1 MVPSSIWNCRRS
13 DKKTASN
20 KKGGSDTMPKGA
32 LAPPLAGVTVVELS
46 HSVAAAYAG
55 RLLATLGAETI
66 IVESPDGS
74 PLRREPPF
82 LPPANAASALF
93 AYLASGKKSVVCDV
107 VTVSGRAALSN
118 LLATADVFIHDIP
131 VAQRASLGLDEQ
143 TLRQN
148 YPGLIDVSVLPFGA
162 FGPKADWQGEEINL
176 IHASGEG
183 FLLPNGL
190 AVELFPDRPPL
201 KVHGHFACYQG
212 GAVAALG
219 ALSAL
224 MGRDQSGAE
233 SVDISV
239 QDAML
244 AVGAFALQRFGDGS
258 LEHRSTRSFKYG
270 GVLECA
276 DGYVE
281 LLTLEDRQWR
291 GLVELMGQPQWA
303 LDPTLSDSLERSRR
317 GREINAAIRA
327 WACNQFVVDVVTR
340 AQTLGVPM
348 AKYNSPAEVLVG
360 KHERARELF
369 QEVDVPGAGRLP
381 ILAAPFHFDGAPLA
395 LTAGP
400 PQLGAHQHLLGEPP
414 RHERSAAVAGM
425 S

>member
-1 MVPSSIWNCRRS
+1 
-13 DKKTASN
+13 
-20 KKGGSDTMPKGA
+20 MPKGA

-143 TLRQN
+143 TLRHN

>member
-1 MVPSSIWNCRRS
+1 
-13 DKKTASN
+13 
-20 KKGGSDTMPKGA
+20 MPEGA
-32 LAPPLAGVTVVELS
+32 FAPPLAGVTVIELS

-66 IVESPDGS
+66 MVEPPDGS

-82 LPPANAASALF
+82 LPPAGKASALF
-93 AYLASGKKSVVCDV
+93 AYLASGKKSVVCDM
-107 VTVSGRAALSN
+107 TTPSGRAGLSN
-118 LLATADVFIHDIP
+118 LLATADLFIHDVP
-131 VAQRASLGLDEQ
+131 AARRAALEFDEQ
-143 TLRQN
+143 TLRRC
-148 YPGLIDVSVLPFGA
+148 YPKLIDISVLPFGA
-162 FGPKADWQGEEINL
+162 HGAKAAWQGEEINL

-190 AVELFPDRPPL
+190 SAELFPDRPPL

-212 GAVAALG
+212 GVVAALG

-224 MGRDQSGAE
+224 MSLDRTGAQ
-233 SVDISV
+233 SVDVSV

-244 AVGAFALQRFGDGS
+244 AVGAFALQRLGDGS
-258 LEHRSTRSFKYG
+258 LERRSTRSFKYG

-291 GLVELMGQPQWA
+291 GLVELMGSPQWA
-303 LDPTLSDSLERSRR
+303 LQQVFSDSLERSRR
-317 GREINAAIRA
+317 GNEINTSIRA
-327 WACNQFVVDVVTR
+327 WARTQCVDDVVAR

-348 AKYNSPAEVLVG
+348 AKYSSPAEVLAG
-360 KHERARELF
+360 KHERARQLF
-369 QEVDVPGAGRLP
+369 QEVEVSGAGRLP
-381 ILAAPFHFDGAPLA
+381 ILAAPLHFDRAPLV
-395 LTAGP
+395 LNAGP
-400 PQLGAHQHLLGEPP
+400 PQLGEHRYLLKPP
-414 RHERSAAVAGM
+414 RHHERSTAAAGA

>member
-1 MVPSSIWNCRRS
+1 
-13 DKKTASN
+13 
-20 KKGGSDTMPKGA
+20 MPEGA
-32 LAPPLAGVTVVELS
+32 LAPPLAGVIVVELS

-66 IVESPDGS
+66 MVEPSDGN

-107 VTVSGRAALSN
+107 ATPSGRAALSN

-131 VAQRASLGLDEQ
+131 VAQRAALELDEQ
-143 TLRQN
+143 ALKQN
-148 YPGLIDVSVLPFGA
+148 YPGLIDASVLPFGA
-162 FGPKADWQGEEINL
+162 HGAKSDWHGEEINL

-190 AVELFPDRPPL
+190 SAELFPDRPPL
-201 KVHGHFACYQG
+201 KVHGHFASYQG
-212 GAVAALG
+212 GVVAALG

-224 MGRDQSGAE
+224 VCRERVGAE
-233 SVDISV
+233 SVDVSV

-291 GLVELMGQPQWA
+291 GLVELMGQPHWA
-303 LDPTLSDSLERSRR
+303 LDPALVDSLERSRR
-317 GREINAAIRA
+317 GQEINTAIRA
-327 WACNQFVVDVVTR
+327 WARTQLVVDVVAR
-340 AQTLGVPM
+340 AQALGVPM
-348 AKYNSPAEVLVG
+348 AKYASPAEVLAG

-381 ILAAPFHFDGAPLA
+381 ILAAPFHLDGAPLA
-395 LTAGP
+395 LAAGP
-400 PQLGAHQHLLGEPP
+400 PQLGAHQHLLDQPR
-414 RHERSAAVAGM
+414 RHERPAAVARV